1 MEHHFNVEIAEK
13 YGILEA
19 ILLNNFYFWI
29 KKNEAND
36 KNFHE
41 GMYWTY
47 NSAKALHRLFP
58 YASERKI
65 RSAIKHLEDEG
76 LVLTGNYNNSAYDRT
91 MWYALTENATC
102 ILQNRQMEE
111 AKTSNESCKNV
122 TPIPDNKQ
130 NNEQIVNIINYLN
143 EKAGTHYRPTT
154 DATVKV
160 INARLNEKFTVE
172 DFKIVIDKKTKQ
184 WEGTKMEE
192 FLRPQTLFGTKFE
205 SYLNQTIVKEEQS
218 EPQQPKPKAYKEFE
232 PEPEIDA
239 VQMPDEIREQLN
251 KIF

>member
-41 GMYWTY
+41 GRYWTY

-76 LVLTGNYNNSAYDRT
+76 MVLTGNYNNSAYDRT

-111 AKTSNESCKNV
+111 AETSNESCKNV
-122 TPIPDNKQ
+122 TPIPDNKTDKNTDNKTDIYKEQ
-130 NNEQIVNIINYLN
+130 VEQIVNYLN
-143 EKAGTHYRPTT
+143 EVLGTEYRPTT
-154 DATVKV
+154 KKTRDV
-160 INARLNEKFTVE
+160 INARLKEGFTVE
-172 DFKIVIDKKTKQ
+172 DFKTVIYKKAKQ
-184 WEGTKMEE
+184 WVDDPKMCKY
-192 FLRPQTLFGTKFE
+192 LRPETLFSNKFE
-205 SYLNQTIVKEEQS
+205 GYLNEKEPLTFAERW
-218 EPQQPKPKAYKEFE
+218 EMA
-232 PEPEIDA
+232 
-239 VQMPDEIREQLN
+239 
-251 KIF
+251 